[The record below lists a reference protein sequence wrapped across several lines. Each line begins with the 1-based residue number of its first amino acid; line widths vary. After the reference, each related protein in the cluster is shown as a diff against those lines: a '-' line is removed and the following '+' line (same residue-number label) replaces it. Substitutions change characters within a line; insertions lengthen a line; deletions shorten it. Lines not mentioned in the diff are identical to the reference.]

1 MPEFT
6 AEVDIDPS
14 EFVDS
19 CSKREKD
26 RLVEILIEDGYIQ
39 PDQETKN
46 DNKGVRRPNIND
58 QIFWGSL
65 DKLSKCRDLLTLE
78 EEEFINKL
86 AKKFEH
92 LR

>member
-6 AEVDIDPS
+6 TEIDIDPS

-19 CSKREKD
+19 CSRKERE
-26 RLVEILIEDGYIQ
+26 RLIEILIEDGFIQ
-39 PDQETKN
+39 PDQETKTN
-46 DNKGVRRPNIND
+46 NKGVRKPNVND
-58 QIFWGSL
+58 QIFWSSL

-78 EEEFINKL
+78 EEEYINKL
-86 AKKFEH
+86 AKKFDH

>member
-14 EFVDS
+14 EFIDS

-39 PDQETKN
+39 SDQETKSGN
-46 DNKGVRRPNIND
+46 NGVRRPNIND
-58 QIFWGSL
+58 QIFLDSL
-65 DKLSKCRDLLTLE
+65 NHLSKCRDLLSVE
-78 EEEFINKL
+78 EENFINNL
-86 AKKFEH
+86 SSKFKH
-92 LR
+92 IR

>member
-58 QIFWGSL
+58 HIFWGSL

>member
-6 AEVDIDPS
+6 TEVDIDPS

-19 CSKREKD
+19 CSQREIK
-26 RLVEILIEDGYIQ
+26 RLVEILEEDGHIQ
-39 PDQETKN
+39 PSEETTSK
-46 DNKGVRRPNIND
+46 NKGVRRPNIND

-78 EEEFINKL
+78 EEEYINKL